1 MPVTRVFHHSLSFD
15 EIQDE
20 KRVNYEYTTLM
31 LARTPMCSE
40 FGQFVFA
47 VSDYISQLLLVARTH
62 IIIDENCHQII
73 TYCEWFSLLHRYKSE
88 NVKFHL
94 R

>member
-47 VSDYISQLLLVARTH
+47 VRDYISQLLLVARTH

-73 TYCEWFSLLHRYKSE
+73 TYCEWFSLLHRYKLK
-88 NVKFHL
+88 NDKFHL